1 MAEPIAPTMNPSA
14 PVVPPM
20 NVQTVERPKAF
31 DPFADFE
38 SAVDSADPQKMY
50 QIAQLTKGTPLSES
64 ATNAANIM
72 ESNKKTFDDIAYK
85 IEISGGL
92 QSPKGRIEAAKIMED
107 KASWDK
113 NAVEA
118 PGFWFALGQKL
129 MGDREAYKYVN
140 GGVVKPE
147 IGYADNTGQQIEVW
161 KNQLGRTVKVVDY
174 ATRQEIDP
182 SEYKRIGVAIADP
195 TQTLGRKTQDEL
207 RKYNAEQYL
216 KRNEAANDWAAAAP
230 EMRNLAVKQEQWL
243 DSLSGSGLS
252 NETLQ
257 YLAKFTSR
265 QFGLTTNLLKGQQD
279 FDQFSRSKGE
289 NVSESVRKSAEA
301 YINNLSKTLKIPLKL
316 SKVDGS
322 VTDEKN
328 NKYSTDA
335 LNNLQ
340 NQFSKS
346 VNAENNYSQAK
357 ADAEKDAV
365 YQGLDKDQK
374 DLFDAILENAS
385 KLAIKEQELVR
396 KHGNLP
402 FIVNPSAFKVADQ
415 FKRGEIQAIAGQF
428 NSDAIEL
435 FNEWRGKQLQA
446 YEKNNQIPRAGELEA
461 QFVKQPEYQKLV
473 EDYKL
478 REAFVRRRR
487 ESFAPAIPEATQLQK
502 EQEIVQSSRKES
514 PVSKTPPTVKGRAEE
529 VNADLIKRF
538 KKQD

>member
-1 MAEPIAPTMNPSA
+1 MAEPIAPTMNPTVPVA
-14 PVVPPM
+14 PPSNPI
-20 NVQTVERPKAF
+20 TVEPPKAF
-31 DPFADFE
+31 DPMMDFQN
-38 SAVDSADPQKMY
+38 AIDSGDPKKMY
-50 QIAQLTKGTPLSES
+50 EVAQLTKGTPLSES
-64 ATNAANIM
+64 AVNAANIM
-72 ESNKKTFDDIAYK
+72 ESNKKTFDDIAYRV
-85 IEISGGL
+85 EISGGL
-92 QSPKGRIEAAKIMED
+92 QTPKGRLEAAKVMED

-113 NAVEA
+113 NAIEA
-118 PGFWFALGQKL
+118 PGFWFALGQRL
-129 MGDREAYKYVN
+129 MGDRDAYKYVN

-147 IGYADNTGQQIEVW
+147 IGYADNTGQQLEIW

-195 TQTLGRKTQDEL
+195 TQTLGRKTQDEM

-216 KRNEAANDWAAAAP
+216 KRNEASNDWAAAAP
-230 EMRNLAVKQEQWL
+230 EMRKLAINQEKWL
-243 DSLSGSGLS
+243 GALSGSGLS

-265 QFGLTTNLLKGQQD
+265 QFGLATNLQKGQQD

-289 NVSESVRKSAEA
+289 NVSESVRKSAEG
-301 YINNLSKTLKIPLKL
+301 YINSLSKTLKIPLKL

-322 VTDEKN
+322 VTDEKG

-357 ADAEKDAV
+357 SDAEKDAV
-365 YQGLDKDQK
+365 YQGLNKSQK
-374 DLFDAILENAS
+374 DMFDAVLENAS

-402 FIVNPSAFKVADQ
+402 FIVNPSAFQVADQ

-428 NSDAIEL
+428 NADAIEL
-435 FNEWRGKQLQA
+435 FNEWKAKQLQA

-461 QFVKQPEYQKLV
+461 QFVKQRPYLDLV
-473 EDYKL
+473 DNYKL
-478 REAFVRRRR
+478 MEADVRRRK
-487 ESFAPAIPEATQLQK
+487 ETFAPPIPEAAQLKK
-502 EQEIVQSSRKES
+502 EQEIVQSSRQET
-514 PVSKTPPTVKGRAEE
+514 PVSKTPPTVRGRSEE

-538 KKQD
+538 KK